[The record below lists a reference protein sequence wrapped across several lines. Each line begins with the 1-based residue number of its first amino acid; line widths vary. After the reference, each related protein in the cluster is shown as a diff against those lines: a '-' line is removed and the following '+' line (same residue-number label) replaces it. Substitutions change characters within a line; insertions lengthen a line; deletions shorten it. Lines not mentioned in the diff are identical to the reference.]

1 MSSTKGFSLIATVHI
16 APQNVDRFL
25 EHLQV
30 VFDTITANPE
40 CEFFQVY
47 RSPSE
52 PGVLSWVEDWYVAD
66 VQSGTIPDE
75 YCLKQELTNTSA
87 CHRNAPVEWLFEH
100 VITSTLI
107 IPQISR

>member
-1 MSSTKGFSLIATVHI
+1 MSSAKGFSLIATVYI
-16 APQNVDRFL
+16 APENVDKFL

-52 PGVLSWVEDWYVAD
+52 PGVLSWVEDWYV
-66 VQSGTIPDE
+66 VNIQSEPNTEP
-75 YCLKQELTNTSA
+75 LTNVRLVNIGMPRWNGYS
-87 CHRNAPVEWLFEH
+87 HM
-100 VITSTLI
+100 
-107 IPQISR
+107 